1 MAPFQFMFVGAGAS
15 SAALVGPIAPQA
27 VTDAQS
33 IRDEIRQ
40 SIRDAAQ
47 QARDAAQQAR
57 EGQQHV
63 REAQQQVREAQQQ
76 VREAQQRVR
85 EAQTQLANATT
96 ADQRGAARQALAGA
110 QDDVREGEAAV
121 REAETHVREM
131 QGVARETPEIVYT
144 TGQPPFDMQHVIPP
158 QAVDLAI
165 GFFITC
171 AVMVIGWPIAR
182 AFGRRI
188 EHRGQPT
195 SIDTGVAEQL
205 QRIEQAVDAMAIEV
219 ERISES
225 QRFMAKLQSSSAQ
238 PLPALRDQP

>member
-1 MAPFQFMFVGAGAS
+1 MAPLQFIFVAAGVS
-15 SAALVGPIAPQA
+15 SAALAGPIA
-27 VTDAQS
+27 AQSS

-40 SIRDAAQ
+40 SIQDATQ

-76 VREAQQRVR
+76 LRDAQRGVR

-96 ADQRGAARQALAGA
+96 ADQRGAARQSLAGA
-110 QDDVREGEAAV
+110 QAGV
-121 REAETHVREM
+121 REAEGPVREAEAHVREM
-131 QGVARETPEIVYT
+131 EALVRETPQIVYST
-144 TGQPPFDMQHVIPP
+144 SQLPPDMRHIIPP

-171 AVMVIGWPIAR
+171 AVIVIGWPLAR

-188 EHRGQPT
+188 EGRAQPAAVD
-195 SIDTGVAEQL
+195 SGVAEQL
-205 QRIEQAVDAMAIEV
+205 QRIEHAVDAMAIEV

-225 QRFMAKLQSSSAQ
+225 QRFMAKLQTGSAQ
-238 PLPALRDQP
+238 PTPALRDQH

>member
-1 MAPFQFMFVGAGAS
+1 MAPLQFTVVDAGLAS
-15 SAALVGPIAPQA
+15 AVLAGPTAAQ
-27 VTDAQS
+27 TS

-40 SIRDAAQ
+40 SIRDAAE
-47 QARDAAQQAR
+47 QAREAAQQAR

-76 VREAQQRVR
+76 LREAQQHVR

-96 ADQRGAARQALAGA
+96 ADQRGAARQAMAGA
-110 QDDVREGEAAV
+110 QDGV
-121 REAETHVREM
+121 REAEGAVRDAEAHVREM
-131 QGVARETPEIVYT
+131 EGFVRGTPGIVVHT
-144 TGQPPFDMQHVIPP
+144 DQFPPFMQQGIPP

-188 EHRGQPT
+188 EGRGGQAAAP
-195 SIDTGVAEQL
+195 DPGVADQL
-205 QRIEQAVDAMAIEV
+205 QRIEHAVDAMAIEV

-225 QRFMAKLQSSSAQ
+225 QRFMAKLQTSGSAQ
-238 PLPALRDQP
+238 PAPVLRDRH